1 MGLHVDQP
9 WALLLLLPV
18 ALFVWL
24 MVRGTMRLTGLRRVS
39 AITVRVLILV
49 LLIAIAAGVTPY
61 QRTEQRNV
69 IFVADRSA
77 SLGSDEVISKWV
89 QEAIDSKSERDRAAV
104 VSFGLHAAV
113 ERALTEEQAGAF
125 ALRTEVNRSFSQISG
140 GLQLAGGML
149 PDGGR
154 LVLLSDGEEN
164 AGDLLKQG
172 RRLRD
177 QGIAVDVVYLP
188 KRTAADA
195 ALESLRVPSSLKLGE
210 KFVFEIAVTST
221 FAGEAEL
228 RLYEDNAEK
237 ANVIVQLEA
246 GENRFALQSIANE
259 PGFHRY
265 RAEIYAAGDRQARNN
280 AAYAFS
286 RVDGPPR
293 VLVVEGAA
301 NSSGNIASALQASF
315 IPYDVVL
322 PEQLPVELADYA
334 RYDSLILNNVPA
346 TRIAEAPM
354 RNVEAAVADYGI
366 GLVAIGGK
374 DSYGLGG
381 YYKTPIEKA
390 LPVYMDL
397 KGKRQLPSLGLILVI
412 DKSGSMDGGK
422 LELAKEAALRTVE
435 LLREQD
441 TVGVI
446 AFDGSPWWVVEP
458 VQLSDRDQVM
468 NAIRGI
474 QPSGGTEIYSAVEA
488 GLNRMLDVQAQ
499 RRHIILLTDGQSGNR
514 SGYGGLTATMRE
526 NDITMSTVAVGDGA
540 DTALLESLARDAQ
553 GRYYF
558 TNDQSTIPAIFS
570 RETTMMSRTYIVENR
585 FTPAVGQAGDW
596 AGWLSLGLPAVDA
609 YVATTPKETA
619 EQVLVTPLG
628 DPLLA
633 RWQYGSGRT
642 VAWTSDLTGQWA
654 KDWAAWDGMPDAFAQ
669 WVKWT
674 FPQFTGEPY
683 EVAAEWQGG
692 EAKLRIRE
700 SSGDGGSADDLRA
713 VVTDERGRRSEL
725 TPIPVAPG
733 EYEAQV
739 GVEGPGAYLTQI
751 GGSLS
756 GFVIPYSPEYRVSD
770 AGGREKLEQLAA
782 ITGGRMLM
790 LEQPEAAFEGP
801 RTVTKQFRD
810 VTRPLLILA
819 LLLWLMDIAIRRLS
833 IPWARLGAYVGRLL
847 SSRSV
852 KRAGGSASSAAEA
865 ALGRLQARRKQDED
879 WNAGTGRIG
888 KGEQAPVQGG
898 RGGDEAQVSRRGGRS
913 DNEVPAPL
921 SGGRGGN
928 EAQVSRRGGR
938 GGNEVTAS
946 ARDDRGIGTK
956 RAGAAG
962 DKKPA
967 KASERVLS
975 GAAGANADADWEAGK
990 RSPQNQSDIP
1000 SNAPAAKFGKTN
1012 SQAKDT
1018 SGVNDGKPADSIGKL
1033 LEAKRRKNRF

>member
-9 WALLLLLPV
+9 WALLLLIPI
-18 ALFVWL
+18 ALFTWL
-24 MVRGTMRLTGLRRVS
+24 MIRGTMRLTGLRRAS
-39 AITVRVLILV
+39 AITVRVLIML
-49 LLIAIAAGVTPY
+49 LLIAVVAGVTPY

-77 SLGSDEVISKWV
+77 SLDNDEALAQWV
-89 QEAIDSKSERDRAAV
+89 NAAIEGKAERDRAAV

-113 ERALTEEQAGAF
+113 DRALTEEQAGGF
-125 ALRTEVNRSFSQISG
+125 ALRTEVNRSFSHISG
-140 GLQLAGGML
+140 GLQLAAGLL

-164 AGDLLKQG
+164 TGDLLKQG

-177 QGIAVDVVYLP
+177 LGIAVDVVYLP
-188 KRTAADA
+188 KHTAADA
-195 ALESLRVPSSLKLGE
+195 ALESLRVPSALKLGE
-210 KFVFEIAVTST
+210 KFAFEIAVMST

-237 ANVIVQLEA
+237 AKVVVQLEA
-246 GENRFALQSIANE
+246 GENRFALQSVANE

-265 RAEIYAAGDRQARNN
+265 RAEIYAAEDRQAQNN
-280 AAYAFS
+280 TAYAFS

-315 IPYDVVL
+315 IPYDVIL

-354 RNVEAAVADYGI
+354 RNLETAVADYGI

-381 YYKTPIEKA
+381 YYKTPVEKA

-435 LLREQD
+435 LLRDQD

-446 AFDGSPWWVVEP
+446 AFDSSPWWVVEP
-458 VQLSDRDQVM
+458 VQLNERDRVM
-468 NAIRGI
+468 SAIQGI
-474 QPSGGTEIYSAVEA
+474 QPSGGTEIYTAVET
-488 GLNRMLDVQAQ
+488 GLNRMLDVKAQ
-499 RRHIILLTDGQSGNR
+499 RKHIILLTDGQSGSR
-514 SGYGGLTATMRE
+514 SGYGGLTSAMRE

-596 AGWLSLGLPAVDA
+596 AELLSRGLPAVDA

-619 EQVLVTPLG
+619 ERVLVSPLG

-654 KDWAAWDGMPDAFAQ
+654 KDWAAWEDFPDVFAQ

-674 FPQFTGEPY
+674 FPQFAGEPY

-700 SSGDGGSADDLRA
+700 SSGDGELADDLHA
-713 VVTDERGRRSEL
+713 VVTDEHGGRSEL
-725 TPIPVAPG
+725 APIPVAPG
-733 EYEAQV
+733 EYEAHV
-739 GVEGPGAYLTQI
+739 KVEGPGVYLTQI

-770 AGGREKLEQLAA
+770 AGGKEKLEQLAA
-782 ITGGRMLM
+782 VTGGRMLV
-790 LEQPEAAFEGP
+790 LERPEAAFEGP
-801 RTVTKQFRD
+801 RTVTKQYRD
-810 VTRPLLILA
+810 MTRPMLILA
-819 LLLWLMDIAIRRLS
+819 LLLWLADIAIRRLS
-833 IPWARLGAYVGRLL
+833 IPWARWGTYVARLL
-847 SSRSV
+847 PWRSAKGTGV
-852 KRAGGSASSAAEA
+852 VGAASTAEA
-865 ALGRLQARRKQDED
+865 ALGRLQVRRKKADD
-879 WNAGTGRIG
+879 FYAGD
-888 KGEQAPVQGG
+888 
-898 RGGDEAQVSRRGGRS
+898 RGGNGMQV
-913 DNEVPAPL
+913 PL
-921 SGGRGGN
+921 SGDRLAATRGSGVAGFAESADTSATSALTDSA
-928 EAQVSRRGGR
+928 EANV
-938 GGNEVTAS
+938 
-946 ARDDRGIGTK
+946 
-956 RAGAAG
+956 
-962 DKKPA
+962 P
-967 KASERVLS
+967 SERAEL
-975 GAAGANADADWEAGK
+975 K
-990 RSPQNQSDIP
+990 RSPRTDSVIP
-1000 SNAPAAKFGKTN
+1000 SNAPSAEISKMN
-1012 SQAKDT
+1012 LQSKDSPDST
-1018 SGVNDGKPADSIGKL
+1018 GELSASSIGKL
-1033 LEAKRRKNRF
+1033 LEAKRRKGRL

>member
-9 WALLLLLPV
+9 WALLLLIPL
-18 ALFVWL
+18 ALFTWL
-24 MVRGTMRLTGLRRVS
+24 MIRGTMRLTGLRRAS
-39 AITVRVLILV
+39 AITVRVLIML
-49 LLIAIAAGVTPY
+49 LLIAVAAGVTPY

-77 SLGSDEVISKWV
+77 SLDNDEALAQWV
-89 QEAIDSKSERDRAAV
+89 DSAIAAKAEEDQAAV

-113 ERALTEEQAGAF
+113 DRALTEEKAGGF
-125 ALRTEVNRSFSQISG
+125 ALRTEVNRSFSHISG
-140 GLQLAGGML
+140 GLQLAGGLL

-188 KRTAADA
+188 KRMAADA
-195 ALESLRVPSSLKLGE
+195 ALESLRVPSALKLGE

-221 FAGEAEL
+221 FAAAAEL

-237 ANVIVQLEA
+237 AKVVVQLEA
-246 GENRFALQSIANE
+246 GENRFALQSVADE

-265 RAEIYAAGDRQARNN
+265 RAEIYAAEDRQAQNN
-280 AAYAFS
+280 TAYAFS

-315 IPYDVVL
+315 IPYDVIL
-322 PEQLPVELADYA
+322 PEQLPVELADFA

-354 RNVEAAVADYGI
+354 RNLEAAVADYGI

-381 YYKTPIEKA
+381 YYKTPVEKA

-435 LLREQD
+435 LLRDQD

-446 AFDGSPWWVVEP
+446 AFDSSPWWVVEP
-458 VQLSDRDQVM
+458 VLLSERDKVM
-468 NAIRGI
+468 NAIQGI
-474 QPSGGTEIYSAVEA
+474 QPNGGTEIYSAVET
-488 GLNRMLDVQAQ
+488 GLNRMLDVNAQ
-499 RRHIILLTDGQSGNR
+499 RRHIILLTDGQSGSR
-514 SGYGGLTATMRE
+514 SSYGVLTSAMRE

-596 AGWLSLGLPAVDA
+596 AGLLSRGSLPAVDA

-619 EQVLVTPLG
+619 ERVLVSPLG

-654 KDWAAWDGMPDAFAQ
+654 KDWTTWGEFPDVFAQ

-674 FPQFTGEPY
+674 FPQFAGEPY

-700 SSGDGGSADDLRA
+700 SSGDGMLADDLHA
-713 VVTDERGRRSEL
+713 VVTDERGGRSEL
-725 TPIPVAPG
+725 SPIPVAPG
-733 EYEAQV
+733 EYEAHV
-739 GVEGPGAYLTQI
+739 KVEGPGVYLTQI

-770 AGGREKLEQLAA
+770 AGGKEKLEQLAA
-782 ITGGRMLM
+782 VTGGRMLA
-790 LEQPEAAFEGP
+790 LERPEAAFEGP

-810 VTRPLLILA
+810 ITRPMLILA
-819 LLLWLMDIAIRRLS
+819 LLLWLADIAIRRLS
-833 IPWARLGAYVGRLL
+833 IPWARWGAYVGRLL
-847 SSRSV
+847 PSRSV
-852 KRAGGSASSAAEA
+852 KGTGVGTASSAEA
-865 ALGRLQARRKQDED
+865 ALGRLQARRKKSDD
-879 WNAGTGRIG
+879 FYAGS
-888 KGEQAPVQGG
+888 
-898 RGGDEAQVSRRGGRS
+898 RGGNGRQ
-913 DNEVPAPL
+913 APL
-921 SGGRGGN
+921 SGGRL
-928 EAQVSRRGGR
+928 
-938 GGNEVTAS
+938 
-946 ARDDRGIGTK
+946 
-956 RAGAAG
+956 AAT
-962 DKKPA
+962 
-967 KASERVLS
+967 SES
-975 GAAGANADADWEAGK
+975 GAAGFAESADASARALTDSAAASVSTGWTEVK
-990 RSPQNQSDIP
+990 RSPRTDAVVPSDV
-1000 SNAPAAKFGKTN
+1000 SAKEGNKTN
-1012 SQAKDT
+1012 LRSKGSADAP
-1018 SGVNDGKPADSIGKL
+1018 GDMPADSIGKL
-1033 LEAKRRKNRF
+1033 LEAKRRKGRL

>member
-1 MGLHVDQP
+1 MGLHVEQP
-9 WALLLLLPV
+9 WALLLLLPT
-18 ALFVWL
+18 AIFAWL
-24 MVRGTMRLTGLRRVS
+24 MIRGTMRLTGLRRAS
-39 AITVRVLILV
+39 AITVRVLIML
-49 LLIAIAAGVTPY
+49 LLIAVVAGVTPY
-61 QRTEQRNV
+61 QRTELRNV

-77 SLGSDEVISKWV
+77 SLDEDEALAQWV
-89 QEAIDSKSERDRAAV
+89 NAAIEAKSERDRAAV

-113 ERALTEEQAGAF
+113 DRALTEEQAGSF

-140 GLQLAGGML
+140 GLQLAAGLL

-177 QGIAVDVVYLP
+177 LGIAVDVVYLP
-188 KRTAADA
+188 KRMAADA
-195 ALESLRVPSSLKLGE
+195 ALESLRVPSALKLGE
-210 KFVFEIAVTST
+210 KFAFEIAVTST

-237 ANVIVQLEA
+237 AKVAVQLEA
-246 GENRFALQSIANE
+246 GENRFALQSVAGE

-265 RAEIYAAGDRQARNN
+265 RAEIYAAEDRQAQNN
-280 AAYAFS
+280 SAFAFS

-293 VLVVEGAA
+293 VLVVEGTA

-315 IPYDVVL
+315 IPYDVIL

-354 RNVEAAVADYGI
+354 RNLDAAVADYGI

-381 YYKTPIEKA
+381 YYKTPVEKA

-435 LLREQD
+435 LLRDQD

-446 AFDGSPWWVVEP
+446 AFDSSPWWVVEP
-458 VQLSDRDQVM
+458 VQLSERDQVM

-474 QPSGGTEIYSAVEA
+474 QPSGGTEIHAAVEA
-488 GLNRMLDVQAQ
+488 GLHRMLDVKAQ
-499 RRHIILLTDGQSGNR
+499 RRHIILLTDGQSASR
-514 SGYGGLTATMRE
+514 SGYEGLISAMKR

-540 DTALLESLARDAQ
+540 DTVLLESLAREAQ

-585 FTPAVGQAGDW
+585 FTPAAGQAGDW
-596 AGWLSLGLPAVDA
+596 AGWLSRGLPAVDA

-619 EQVLVTPLG
+619 EQVLVSPLG

-654 KDWAAWDGMPDAFAQ
+654 KDWAAWAEFPDVFAQ

-674 FPQFTGEPY
+674 FPQFAGEPY

-700 SSGDGGSADDLRA
+700 SSGHGGTAGDLQA
-713 VVTDERGRRSEL
+713 VVTDERGGRSEPA
-725 TPIPVAPG
+725 PIPVAPG

-739 GVEGPGAYLTQI
+739 KVEGPGVYLTQI
-751 GGSLS
+751 DGSLS
-756 GFVIPYSPEYRVSD
+756 GFVIPYSPEYRLSD
-770 AGGREKLEQLAA
+770 AGGKEKLEQLAA
-782 ITGGRMLM
+782 VTGGRNLGF
-790 LEQPEAAFEGP
+790 ERPEAAFEGP

-810 VTRPLLILA
+810 WTRPMLIVA
-819 LLLWLMDIAIRRLS
+819 LLLWLADIAIRRIS
-833 IPWARLGAYVGRLL
+833 IPWARWGAYVGRLMP
-847 SSRSV
+847 SRSASGTDA
-852 KRAGGSASSAAEA
+852 RAASAAEA
-865 ALGRLQARRKQDED
+865 ALGRLQARRKKADFYSGDRDDGNRTQQSGFSGDRT
-879 WNAGTGRIG
+879 AA
-888 KGEQAPVQGG
+888 KGEPAAPGYAAESAGASAQAFTDPPEANVSSD
-898 RGGDEAQVSRRGGRS
+898 RGEAKRS
-913 DNEVPAPL
+913 L
-921 SGGRGGN
+921 RTN
-928 EAQVSRRGGR
+928 EA
-938 GGNEVTAS
+938 
-946 ARDDRGIGTK
+946 
-956 RAGAAG
+956 
-962 DKKPA
+962 
-967 KASERVLS
+967 
-975 GAAGANADADWEAGK
+975 
-990 RSPQNQSDIP
+990 IP
-1000 SNAPAAKFGKTN
+1000 SRAPANEESPPNLQSKGSPKATGEL
-1012 SQAKDT
+1012 
-1018 SGVNDGKPADSIGKL
+1018 PAGSIGKL